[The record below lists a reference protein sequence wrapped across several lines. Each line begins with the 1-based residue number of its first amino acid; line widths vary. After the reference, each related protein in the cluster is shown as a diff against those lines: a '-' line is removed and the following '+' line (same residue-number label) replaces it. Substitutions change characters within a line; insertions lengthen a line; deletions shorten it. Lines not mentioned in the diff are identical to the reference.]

1 MEYQHATLYHELCK
15 HVLNW
20 SQLGIKMITLCC
32 ISTQWKW
39 YATVREY
46 CCIAEWLE
54 HCRLAEEQKSLKE
67 GPDGNWLLH
76 SSLFCC
82 STEFGLCGQETCALL
97 WRQWVCVEL
106 LMVHLITVAGCVS
119 EDWLRIK
126 HIWECQHVY
135 YCILL
140 VSLSMHSSSVYSLL
154 YMHAEYWCDCQ
165 CLHCKAGCFVFFK
178 APQSESILRQSATG
192 AHSSHLILLFLTL

>member
-1 MEYQHATLYHELCK
+1 MPEKINSRTKTWFKMKLKKKKKKKVIMEYQHATLYHELCR

-39 YATVREY
+39 YVTVGEC

-67 GPDGNWLLH
+67 GPDGNRLLH

-82 STEFGLCGQETCALL
+82 SHRVWSLWPGDLWITLETVGLCWAVDGAPHYCS
-97 WRQWVCVEL
+97 WVRL
-106 LMVHLITVAGCVS
+106 
-119 EDWLRIK
+119 
-126 HIWECQHVY
+126 
-135 YCILL
+135 
-140 VSLSMHSSSVYSLL
+140 
-154 YMHAEYWCDCQ
+154 
-165 CLHCKAGCFVFFK
+165 
-178 APQSESILRQSATG
+178 
-192 AHSSHLILLFLTL
+192 